1 MKEYPSTHIR
11 NVAVVGHGG
20 SGKTSLVDALAFVAG
35 SSKRHG
41 RIKEGSALTDYS
53 PDEIERGYSISLA
66 LAHAEWEG
74 VKINLVDTPG
84 YLDFAGDAL
93 AGISAADASL
103 IVLGA
108 SAGVETGTE
117 KVWEYSQACEH
128 EAIFFVSMMDKEH
141 ADFGKVYG
149 QIRERLTPKAIP
161 VEIPIGAGPEH
172 RGIVN
177 LISRK
182 ALIYKPGTK
191 TGEYDEG
198 PIPQELAQTYE
209 KYENDLIETVAST
222 DDALVERYLEGKEI
236 AHDELV
242 AAMRAAMKRREL
254 FPVLCGAAELTY
266 GTRALLSEIVELV
279 PPPSD
284 NAAALAEKW
293 GSAEKVELAE
303 RDDAPFS
310 ALVFKTVSEP
320 HVGDVSL
327 FRIYSGMVK
336 NGQEVYNA
344 ARSAP
349 EKLNHLSVA
358 QGKEKFEVD
367 QLHAGDI
374 GVIAKLRDTHT
385 NDTLC
390 AQGVPVV
397 LPRIPFPEP
406 IIHVAVEAK
415 ERGDEE
421 KINLGLARLTEEDPT
436 FHWEYNPDVRQTWI
450 YGLGERHLEVI
461 LGRLARKFGVHATM
475 AKPRIPY
482 RETIKGKGEGQ
493 GRHKKQTGGRG
504 QFGDCWIRMAPLPRG
519 SGYVFEDQIVGGSI
533 PSKFIP
539 AVDRGIQ
546 EAAVRGILAGCPVV
560 DFKVELFDG
569 SYHTVDSNEMSF
581 KLAGIL
587 AFRNVSPGCKP
598 VLLEPLADLEVM
610 TPEEYLGA
618 VMGDLSSRRGQI
630 LGSEP
635 SGTGGGLKLKA
646 VVPEAELYKYATQL
660 HSLTQGRGT
669 YRHKFKQYAEMP
681 PDAAAKVIEEHQKEK
696 QEKEEEA

>member
-1 MKEYPSTHIR
+1 MKEYTSSEIR

-35 SSKRHG
+35 SSRRHG
-41 RIKEGSALTDYS
+41 RVKDGSALTDYS

-66 LAHAEWEG
+66 LACAEWEG
-74 VKINLVDTPG
+74 VKINLIDTPG

-93 AGISAADASL
+93 AGVYAADASL
-103 IVLGA
+103 IVLAGA
-108 SAGVETGTE
+108 AGVETGTE
-117 KVWEYSQACEH
+117 KVWEYSRACEH
-128 EAIFFVSMMDKEH
+128 EAIFIVSMMDKEH
-141 ADFGKVYG
+141 ADFANAYQ

-161 VEIPIGAGPEH
+161 IEIPIGAGPTFK
-172 RGIVN
+172 GIIN
-177 LISRK
+177 LITRTAHFYK
-182 ALIYKPGTK
+182 AGTK
-191 TGEYDEG
+191 TGEYDEQ
-198 PIPQELAQTYE
+198 PIPKELQAEYE
-209 KYENDLIETVAST
+209 KYENDLVETIAST

-236 AHDELV
+236 SHDELV
-242 AAMRAAMKRREL
+242 AAMRVAMKRREL
-254 FPVLCGAAELTY
+254 FPVLCGASELTY
-266 GTRALLSEIVELV
+266 GARALLSEIVELV
-279 PPPSD
+279 PAPGDSPPVH
-284 NAAALAEKW
+284 AEKW
-293 GSAEKVELAE
+293 GTVEKVELPE

-327 FRIYSGMVK
+327 FRVYAGMVK
-336 NGQEVYNA
+336 NGQEVFNPARNA
-344 ARSAP
+344 L
-349 EKLNHLSVA
+349 EKLNHLSIS
-358 QGKEKFEVD
+358 QGKDKIEVD
-367 QLHAGDI
+367 ALHAGDI

-385 NDTLC
+385 NDTL
-390 AQGVPVV
+390 ATQAMPVV

-406 IIHVAVEAK
+406 IIHVAIEAK

-421 KINLGLARLTEEDPT
+421 KINLGLARLAEEDPT
-436 FHWEYNPDVRQTWI
+436 FHWEYNADVRQTWI

-461 LGRLARKFGVHATM
+461 LGRLARKFGVHATQT
-475 AKPRIPY
+475 KPKIPY

-504 QFGDCWIRMAPLPRG
+504 QFGDCWIRMAPLARG
-519 SGYVFEDQIVGGSI
+519 TGYVFEDEIVGGAI

-546 EAAVRGILAGCPVV
+546 EAAVRGIVAGYPVV

-587 AFRNVSPGCKP
+587 AFRNVSPSCRP

-618 VMGDLSSRRGQI
+618 VMGDLNSRRGQI

-635 SGTGGGLKLKA
+635 AEKTLKLKA

-669 YRHKFKQYAEMP
+669 FRKKFKGYAEMP
-681 PDAAAKVIEEHQKEK
+681 ADAAARVIDEYQKAKKEK
-696 QEKEEEA
+696 EDEG

>member
-41 RIKEGSALTDYS
+41 RIKDGSALTDYS
-53 PDEIERGYSISLA
+53 PDEIERGYSINLA

-84 YLDFAGDAL
+84 YLDFAGDAM
-93 AGISAADASL
+93 AGVYAADASL

-117 KVWEYSQACEH
+117 KVWEYSRTCEH

-161 VEIPIGAGPEH
+161 VEIPIGAGAGFK
-172 RGIVN
+172 GIIS
-177 LISRK
+177 LISRR
-182 ALIYKPGTK
+182 AHVYKPGTK
-191 TGEYDEG
+191 TGEFDEVD
-198 PIPQELAQTYE
+198 IPKEMQAEYE
-209 KYENDLIETVAST
+209 KYESDLIETVAST

-236 AHDELV
+236 SHDELV
-242 AAMRAAMKRREL
+242 TAMRAAMKRREL
-254 FPVLCGAAELTY
+254 FPVLCGAAELTF
-266 GTRALLSEIVELV
+266 GMRALLSEIVELV
-279 PPPSD
+279 PPPAD
-284 NAAALAEKW
+284 NPPVHAERW
-293 GSAEKVELAE
+293 GSADKVEIAE

-327 FRIYSGMVK
+327 FRIYSGTVK
-336 NGQEVYNA
+336 NGQEVFNA

-367 QLHAGDI
+367 LLHAGDI

-390 AQGVPVV
+390 TQASQVV
-397 LPRIPFPEP
+397 LPRIPFPEA

-436 FHWEYNPDVRQTWI
+436 FHWEYNADVRQTWI

-475 AKPRIPY
+475 TKPRIPY

-519 SGYVFEDQIVGGSI
+519 GGYVFEDQIVGGSI
-533 PSKFIP
+533 PNKFIP

-546 EAAVRGILAGCPVV
+546 EAAVRGILAGYQVV

-635 SGTGGGLKLKA
+635 EGNGLKLRA

-669 YRHKFKQYAEMP
+669 YRHKFKGYAEMP
-681 PDAAAKVIEEHQKEK
+681 PDAAAKVIEEHQKDK
-696 QEKEEEA
+696 KKEEEET

>member
-41 RIKEGSALTDYS
+41 RIKDGSALTDYS
-53 PDEIERGYSISLA
+53 PDEIERGYSINLA

-93 AGISAADASL
+93 AGVYAADASL

-117 KVWEYSQACEH
+117 KVWQYSQACEH

-141 ADFGKVYG
+141 ADFARVYQ
-149 QIRERLTPKAIP
+149 QIRERLTPQAIP
-161 VEIPIGAGPEH
+161 IEIPIGAGPQH
-172 RGIVN
+172 RGIIN
-177 LISRK
+177 LISK
-182 ALIYKPGTK
+182 TALIYQPGTK
-191 TGEYDEG
+191 TGEYSEQ
-198 PIPQELAQTYE
+198 PIPGEMQAEYE

-222 DDALVERYLEGKEI
+222 DDGLLERYLEGKEI
-236 AHDELV
+236 SHQELV
-242 AAMRAAMKRREL
+242 TAMRAAMKRREL

-279 PPPSD
+279 PPPAD
-284 NAAALAEKW
+284 NSPAHAEKW
-293 GSAEKVELAE
+293 GSAEKVEIPE
-303 RDDAPFS
+303 RDDAPFT

-327 FRIYSGMVK
+327 FRIYSGTVK

-344 ARSAP
+344 ARGAP

-358 QGKEKFEVD
+358 QGKEKLEVD
-367 QLHAGDI
+367 VLHAGDI

-390 AQGVPVV
+390 TVAMPVV

-406 IIHVAVEAK
+406 IIHVAIEAK
-415 ERGDEE
+415 ERGDED
-421 KINLGLARLTEEDPT
+421 KINIGLAKITEEDPT
-436 FHWEYNPDVRQTWI
+436 FHWEFNADVRQTWI
-450 YGLGERHLEVI
+450 CGLGERHLEVI
-461 LGRLARKFGVHATM
+461 LGRLARKFGVHATQ

-482 RETIKGKGEGQ
+482 RETIRGKGEGQ

-504 QFGDCWIRMAPLPRG
+504 QFGDCWIRMAPLARG
-519 SGYVFEDQIVGGSI
+519 GGYVFEDAIVGGSI
-533 PSKFIP
+533 PSKYIP

-587 AFRNVSPGCKP
+587 AFRNVSPTCKP
-598 VLLEPLADLEVM
+598 VLLEPLVDLEVM

-635 SGTGGGLKLKA
+635 EGSTLKLKA

-669 YRHKFKQYAEMP
+669 YHRKFKGYAEMP
-681 PDAAAKVIEEHQKEK
+681 PEAAAKVIEEHQKEK
-696 QEKEEEA
+696 KEKEEEG

>member
-84 YLDFAGDAL
+84 YLDFAGDAI
-93 AGISAADASL
+93 AGVYAADASL

-117 KVWEYSQACEH
+117 KVWEYSRTCDH

-141 ADFGKVYG
+141 ADFGKVYA

-161 VEIPIGAGPEH
+161 IEIPVGAGPQH
-172 RGIVN
+172 RGIIN
-177 LISRK
+177 LISK
-182 ALIYKPGTK
+182 TALIYKPGTK
-191 TGEYDEG
+191 TGEYDEQ
-198 PIPQELAQTYE
+198 PIPKELQADYE
-209 KYENDLIETVAST
+209 KYESDLIETVAST

-236 AHDELV
+236 SHEELV

-279 PPPSD
+279 PSPADNPPVM
-284 NAAALAEKW
+284 AEKW
-293 GSAEKVELAE
+293 GSADKVEIAE

-327 FRIYSGMVK
+327 FRIFSGTVK

-358 QGKEKFEVD
+358 QGKDKLEAD
-367 QLHAGDI
+367 LLHAGDI

-390 AQGVPVV
+390 TPAMQVV

-406 IIHVAVEAK
+406 IIHVAIEAK
-415 ERGDEE
+415 DRGDED
-421 KINLGLARLTEEDPT
+421 KINIGLAKITEEDPT
-436 FHWEYNPDVRQTWI
+436 FHWEFNADVRQTWI

-461 LGRLARKFGVHATM
+461 LGRLARKFGVHAIQT
-475 AKPRIPY
+475 KPRIPY

-519 SGYVFEDQIVGGSI
+519 SGYVFEDGIVGGAI
-533 PSKFIP
+533 PSKYIP

-587 AFRNVSPGCKP
+587 AFRNVSPTCKP
-598 VLLEPLADLEVM
+598 VLLEPLVDLEVM

-635 SGTGGGLKLKA
+635 EGATLKLKA

-669 YRHKFKQYAEMP
+669 YRRKFKGYAEMP

-696 QEKEEEA
+696 KEKEAEG

>member
-1 MKEYPSTHIR
+1 MKEYASTHIR

-53 PDEIERGYSISLA
+53 PDEIERGYSINLA

-74 VKINLVDTPG
+74 VKINLIDTPG

-93 AGISAADASL
+93 AGVYAADASL
-103 IVLGA
+103 IVLA
-108 SAGVETGTE
+108 APAGVETGTE
-117 KVWEYSQACEH
+117 KVWEYSRACEH
-128 EAIFFVSMMDKEH
+128 EAIFCVSLMDKEH
-141 ADFGKVYG
+141 ADFARAYT
-149 QIRERLTPKAIP
+149 QIRERLTSKAIP
-161 VEIPIGAGPEH
+161 VEIPIGAGADFK
-172 RGIVN
+172 GIIN
-177 LISRK
+177 LISK
-182 ALIYKPGTK
+182 TAHLYTAGTK
-191 TGEYDEG
+191 TGEYTEG
-198 PIPQELAQTYE
+198 PIPREMQQEYE

-236 AHDELV
+236 SHDELV

-254 FPVLCGAAELTY
+254 FPVFCGAAELTY
-266 GTRALLSEIVELV
+266 GVRALLSEIVELV
-279 PPPSD
+279 PAPADCPP
-284 NAAALAEKW
+284 APAEKW
-293 GSAEKVELAE
+293 GTVEKLELPAA
-303 RDDAPFS
+303 DDAPFG

-320 HVGDVSL
+320 HVGDVSV
-327 FRIYSGMVK
+327 FRIFSGMVR
-336 NGQEVYNA
+336 NGQEVYNPARGA
-344 ARSAP
+344 A
-349 EKLNHLSVA
+349 EKLNHLSIA
-358 QGKEKFEVD
+358 QGKDKIEVD
-367 QLHAGDI
+367 LLHAGDI

-385 NDTLC
+385 NDTLSTQ
-390 AQGVPVV
+390 ATPVV

-436 FHWEYNPDVRQTWI
+436 FHWEYNADVRQTWT

-461 LGRLARKFGVHATM
+461 LGRLARKFGVHATQ
-475 AKPRIPY
+475 AKPKIPY
-482 RETIKGKGEGQ
+482 RETIKAKNEGQ

-519 SGYVFEDQIVGGSI
+519 SGYVFEDQIVGGAI

-546 EAAVRGILAGCPVV
+546 EAAVRGIVAGYPVV

-587 AFRNVSPGCKP
+587 AFRNVSPGCRP
-598 VLLEPLADLEVM
+598 VLLEPLSDIEVQV
-610 TPEEYLGA
+610 PEEYLGA
-618 VMGDLSSRRGQI
+618 VMGDLNSRRGQI

-635 SGTGGGLKLKA
+635 DEKLLKLKA
-646 VVPEAELYKYATQL
+646 VVPEAELFKYATQL

-669 YRHKFKQYAEMP
+669 FKKKFKGYAEVP
-681 PDAAAKVIEEHQKEK
+681 PDAAARVIEEYQKSK
-696 QEKEEEA
+696 KEKEEEA

>member
-74 VKINLVDTPG
+74 VKINLIDTPG

-93 AGISAADASL
+93 AGVYAADASL

-117 KVWEYSQACEH
+117 KVWDYSRACDH

-141 ADFGKVYG
+141 ADFAKVYG

-161 VEIPIGAGPEH
+161 VEIPIGAGAGH
-172 RGIVN
+172 RGIIN
-177 LISRK
+177 LISK
-182 ALIYKPGTK
+182 TALIYKSGTK
-191 TGEYDEG
+191 TGEYDEQ
-198 PIPQELAQTYE
+198 PIPKELQADYE
-209 KYENDLIETVAST
+209 KYESDLIETVAST

-236 AHDELV
+236 SHDELV

-284 NAAALAEKW
+284 NHPATAEKW
-293 GSAEKVELAE
+293 GSADKIELAE
-303 RDDAPFS
+303 QDEAPFS

-327 FRIYSGMVK
+327 FRIYSGTVK

-358 QGKEKFEVD
+358 QGKDKLEVD
-367 QLHAGDI
+367 VLHAGDI

-390 AQGVPVV
+390 TQAVQVV

-406 IIHVAVEAK
+406 IIHVAIEAK

-421 KINLGLARLTEEDPT
+421 KINIGLARITEEDPT
-436 FHWEYNPDVRQTWI
+436 FRWEYNPDVRQTWI
-450 YGLGERHLEVI
+450 FGLGERHLEVV
-461 LGRLARKFGVHATM
+461 LGRLARKFGVHATQ
-475 AKPRIPY
+475 AKPKIPY
-482 RETIKGKGEGQ
+482 RETIRGKGEGQ

-504 QFGDCWIRMAPLPRG
+504 QFGDCWIRMAPQPRG
-519 SGYVFEDQIVGGSI
+519 AGYLFEDQIVGGSI
-533 PSKFIP
+533 PNKFIP

-546 EAAVRGILAGCPVV
+546 EAAARGILAGCPVV

-598 VLLEPLADLEVM
+598 VLLEPLSDVEVQV
-610 TPEEYLGA
+610 PEEYLGA
-618 VMGDLSSRRGQI
+618 VMGDLNSRRGQI

-635 SGTGGGLKLKA
+635 DAKMLKLRA

-669 YRHKFKQYAEMP
+669 FRKKFKNYAEVP
-681 PDAAAKVIEEHQKEK
+681 PDAAAKVIDEYQKSK
-696 QEKEEEA
+696 KEKEEEG